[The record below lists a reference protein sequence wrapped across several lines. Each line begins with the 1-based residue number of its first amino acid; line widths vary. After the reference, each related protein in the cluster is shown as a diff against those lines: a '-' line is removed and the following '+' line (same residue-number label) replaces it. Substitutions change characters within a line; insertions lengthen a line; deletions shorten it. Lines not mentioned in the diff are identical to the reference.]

1 MRAYLDGATPLKP
14 FGYRCMGSMMTA
26 PQLPRFTARRMA
38 SIIGFAIAS
47 FIYIGGTNIGG
58 FGALG
63 AMASG
68 AAGTNEVTFSNP
80 ERTADMQVQPPQM
93 MIKFRDAIVDVGKMG
108 ISVKCNNEPVGIA
121 LPQLGTDSK
130 TVSFAVT
137 SILAAGECLINW
149 NLADGSQGSIPF
161 TSQIVS
167 ETTIPASDGA
177 TTDTA
182 VPAVI
187 GEVVVQSAGGGP
199 RVGGLLGLL
208 RIFEY
213 LLVAAIFGG
222 LLTVTLAWPEGI
234 DYGVCLR
241 FFRIT
246 WLLAVA
252 TMYLI
257 VAITAMRNSD
267 STFIGS
273 LNPFSW
279 FGALNDAAGLILLL
293 RFALVIGSF
302 WVTFQPARV
311 FEPATQV
318 PAITLITVMMATFG
332 LTRLGQ
338 HVPILTYIFGITH
351 ALAIG
356 MWLGGLLLLSR
367 TVLNAPGEADL
378 LNAVHG
384 FTRISV
390 TLIVVAIATG
400 VMQVYLLDSF
410 NIFSTGHGRLN
421 LLKLIVVSAIIWI
434 SLMFKNFTVKR
445 LSKES
450 ELTSKMAWRLRR
462 AVSTELLVGILVLG
476 LTSWMV
482 PMHPPQARASGAG
495 PTLPYAFRED
505 LKNDR
510 FHVII
515 SLTPSTTGVNAM
527 RIELL
532 EPSRINNFV
541 VKLIPSEI
549 GYAGIAINVPLKR
562 RGAAIVMGDGSF
574 TLPVAG
580 VWSIEI
586 SGATTTGELI
596 PLATTINITESAVAP
611 TTTLAPELA
620 PATTLAGG

>member
-1 MRAYLDGATPLKP
+1 
-14 FGYRCMGSMMTA
+14 MG
-26 PQLPRFTARRMA
+26 L
-38 SIIGFAIAS
+38 
-47 FIYIGGTNIGG
+47 
-58 FGALG
+58 
-63 AMASG
+63 
-68 AAGTNEVTFSNP
+68 
-80 ERTADMQVQPPQM
+80 
-93 MIKFRDAIVDVGKMG
+93 
-108 ISVKCNNEPVGIA
+108 SVVCNNGPVAIG
-121 LPQLGTDSK
+121 LPQLATDSK

-137 SILAAGECLINW
+137 SILVAGECLINW
-149 NLADGSQGSIPF
+149 NLADRSQGSIPF

-167 ETTIPASDGA
+167 ETTIPAVG
-177 TTDTA
+177 DTA
-182 VPAVI
+182 TETTLPAVI
-187 GEVVVQSAGGGP
+187 GEVVAQSAGGGP

-213 LLVAAIFGG
+213 LFVAAIFGG

-257 VAITAMRNSD
+257 VAITAMRSSD
-267 STFIGS
+267 HTFIGS

-279 FGALNDAAGLILLL
+279 FGALNDATGLILLL

-332 LTRLGQ
+332 LTRIGQ
-338 HVPILTYIFGITH
+338 HVALFTYIFGIAH
-351 ALAIG
+351 VLAIG

-378 LNAVHG
+378 LNAVRG

-390 TLIVVAIATG
+390 TLILVSIATG

-421 LLKLIVVSAIIWI
+421 LLKLIVVSGMVWI
-434 SLMFKNFTVKR
+434 SLMFKNFTITR

-495 PTLPYAFRED
+495 PTVPYAFRED

-510 FHVII
+510 FHVIV

-549 GYAGIAINVPLKR
+549 GYAGIAINIPLKR

-596 PLATTINITESAVAP
+596 PLATTITIAESAVAP
-611 TTTLAPELA
+611 TTTLPAEIAPV
-620 PATTLAGG
+620 TTLAGG

>member
-1 MRAYLDGATPLKP
+1 M
-14 FGYRCMGSMMTA
+14 S
-26 PQLPRFTARRMA
+26 
-38 SIIGFAIAS
+38 GFS
-47 FIYIGGTNIGG
+47 
-58 FGALG
+58 ALG
-63 AMASG
+63 ATASG
-68 AAGTNEVTFSNP
+68 VAGTNEITSSNP
-80 ERTADMQVQPPQM
+80 VRNQIVQVQPPQIQM
-93 MIKFRDAIVDVGKMG
+93 VFRDAITDLGKMG
-108 ISVKCNNEPVGIA
+108 LTVVCGSEPIGIG
-121 LPQLGTDSK
+121 LPQLGADSK

-137 SILAAGECLINW
+137 SAFTAGECLITW
-149 NLADGSQGSIPF
+149 KLADGSQGSIPF

-167 ETTIPASDGA
+167 ETTIPLTDG
-177 TTDTA
+177 TPTDTTL
-182 VPAVI
+182 PAVS

-246 WLLAVA
+246 WLLAVV
-252 TMYLI
+252 TTYLI

-267 STFIGS
+267 NTFVGS
-273 LNPFSW
+273 LNPFGW
-279 FGALNDAAGLILLL
+279 FGVLNDAAGLIMLL

-318 PAITLITVMMATFG
+318 PAITLITVLMATFAF
-332 LTRLGQ
+332 TRIGQ
-338 HVPILTYIFGITH
+338 NVAIFTYIFGIAH
-351 ALAIG
+351 VLAIG

-367 TVLNAPGEADL
+367 AVLNAPGEADL
-378 LNAVHG
+378 LNAVRG
-384 FTRISV
+384 FTRIS
-390 TLIVVAIATG
+390 TILILISIGTG

-410 NIFSTGHGRLN
+410 NIFTTGHGRLN
-421 LLKLIVVSAIIWI
+421 LLKLVVVAGMAWI
-434 SLMFKNFTVKR
+434 SLMFKNFTVTR

-482 PMHPPQARASGAG
+482 PMQPTQARASGAQ
-495 PTLPYAFRED
+495 PTVPYAFREE

-586 SGATTTGELI
+586 NGATTTGELI
-596 PLATTINITESAVAP
+596 PLATTINITESTVASTTTVAP
-611 TTTLAPELA
+611 DLAST
-620 PATTLAGG
+620 TTLAGG

>member
-1 MRAYLDGATPLKP
+1 
-14 FGYRCMGSMMTA
+14 
-26 PQLPRFTARRMA
+26 MA
-38 SIIGFAIAS
+38 SIIGFAIAA
-47 FIYIGGTNIGG
+47 FIYMSG
-58 FGALG
+58 FSALG
-63 AMASG
+63 ATASG
-68 AAGTNEVTFSNP
+68 VAGTNEITSSNP
-80 ERTADMQVQPPQM
+80 VRNQIVQVQPPQIQM
-93 MIKFRDAIVDVGKMG
+93 VFRDAITDLGKMG
-108 ISVKCNNEPVGIA
+108 LTVVCGSEPIGIG
-121 LPQLGTDSK
+121 LPQLGADSK

-137 SILAAGECLINW
+137 SAFTAGECLISW
-149 NLADGSQGSIPF
+149 KLADGSQGSIPF

-167 ETTIPASDGA
+167 ETTIPLTDG
-177 TTDTA
+177 TPTDTTL
-182 VPAVI
+182 PAVI

-246 WLLAVA
+246 WLLAVV
-252 TMYLI
+252 TTYLI

-267 STFIGS
+267 NTFVGS
-273 LNPFSW
+273 LNPFGW
-279 FGALNDAAGLILLL
+279 FGVLNDAAGLVLLL

-318 PAITLITVMMATFG
+318 PAITLITVLMATFAF
-332 LTRLGQ
+332 TRIGQ
-338 HVPILTYIFGITH
+338 NVAIFTYIFGIAH
-351 ALAIG
+351 VLAIG

-367 TVLNAPGEADL
+367 AVLNAPGEADL
-378 LNAVHG
+378 LNAVRG
-384 FTRISV
+384 FTRIS
-390 TLIVVAIATG
+390 TILILVSIGTG

-410 NIFSTGHGRLN
+410 NIFTTGHGRLN
-421 LLKLIVVSAIIWI
+421 LLKLVVVAGMAWI
-434 SLMFKNFTVKR
+434 SLMFKNFTVTR
-445 LSKES
+445 LSKET

-482 PMHPPQARASGAG
+482 PMQPTQARASGAQ
-495 PTLPYAFRED
+495 PTVPYAFREE

-510 FHVII
+510 FHVIV
-515 SLTPSTTGVNAM
+515 SLTPGTTGVNAM

-586 SGATTTGELI
+586 NGATTTGELI
-596 PLATTINITESAVAP
+596 PLATTINITESTVASTTTVAPDTAP
-611 TTTLAPELA
+611 TTTLA
-620 PATTLAGG
+620 GG

>member
-1 MRAYLDGATPLKP
+1 
-14 FGYRCMGSMMTA
+14 MTS
-26 PQLPRFTARRMA
+26 PQLPRFTAKRLA
-38 SIIGFAIAS
+38 SIVGLTIAS
-47 FIYIGGTNIGG
+47 FIYMSSFSG
-58 FGALG
+58 LG
-63 AMASG
+63 AMAIG
-68 AAGTNEVTFSNP
+68 TAGTNEVTSSNP
-80 ERTADMQVQPPQM
+80 MRNQIVQVQPPQM
-93 MIKFRDAIVDVGKMG
+93 QIVFRDAIVDIGKMG
-108 ISVKCNNEPVGIA
+108 LSVVCNNGPVAIG
-121 LPQLGTDSK
+121 LPQLATDNK

-137 SILAAGECLINW
+137 SILDAGECLINW
-149 NLADGSQGSIPF
+149 SLADGSQGTIPF
-161 TSQIVS
+161 SSQIVS
-167 ETTIPASDGA
+167 ETTIPAAVGT
-177 TTDTA
+177 TTDTTL
-182 VPAVI
+182 PAVI
-187 GEVVVQSAGGGP
+187 GEVVQQSVGGGP

-246 WLLAVA
+246 WLLASA

-279 FGALNDAAGLILLL
+279 FGALNDAPGLILLL

-338 HVPILTYIFGITH
+338 HVALLTYIFGIVH
-351 ALAIG
+351 ALAVG

-378 LNAVHG
+378 LNAVRG
-384 FTRISV
+384 FSRISA
-390 TLIVVAIATG
+390 TLILISITTG
-400 VMQVYLLDSF
+400 AMQVYLLDSS

-421 LLKLIVVSAIIWI
+421 LVKLIVVSAMIWI
-434 SLMFKNFTVKR
+434 SLMFKNFIDTR

-482 PMHPPQARASGAG
+482 PMHPPQARASNAG

-515 SLTPSTTGVNAM
+515 SLTPGTTGVNAM

-562 RGAAIVMGDGSF
+562 RGASIVMGDGSF

-580 VWSIEI
+580 IWSIEI

-596 PLATTINITESAVAP
+596 PLATTITIAESAVVP
-611 TTTLAPELA
+611 TTTLPAEIAPV
-620 PATTLAGG
+620 TTLAGG

>member
-14 FGYRCMGSMMTA
+14 FGYRCMGSMMTT

-187 GEVVVQSAGGGP
+187 GEVVAQSAGGGP

-390 TLIVVAIATG
+390 TLIVIAIVTG

>member
-1 MRAYLDGATPLKP
+1 
-14 FGYRCMGSMMTA
+14 
-26 PQLPRFTARRMA
+26 MA
-38 SIIGFAIAS
+38 SIIGFAVAA
-47 FIYIGGTNIGG
+47 FIYMSG
-58 FGALG
+58 FSALG
-63 AMASG
+63 AT
-68 AAGTNEVTFSNP
+68 AGGVARTNEITSSNP
-80 ERTADMQVQPPQM
+80 VRNQIVQVQPPQIQM
-93 MIKFRDAIVDVGKMG
+93 VFRDAITDLGKMG
-108 ISVKCNNEPVGIA
+108 LTVVCGSEPIGIG
-121 LPQLGTDSK
+121 LPQLGADSK

-137 SILAAGECLINW
+137 SAFTAGECLITW
-149 NLADGSQGSIPF
+149 KLADGSQGSIPF

-167 ETTIPASDGA
+167 ETTIPLTDG
-177 TTDTA
+177 TPTDTTL
-182 VPAVI
+182 PAVI

-246 WLLAVA
+246 WLLAVV
-252 TMYLI
+252 TTYLI

-267 STFIGS
+267 NTFVGS
-273 LNPFSW
+273 LNPFGW
-279 FGALNDAAGLILLL
+279 FGVLNDAAGLIMLL

-318 PAITLITVMMATFG
+318 PAITLITVLMATFAF
-332 LTRLGQ
+332 TRIGQ
-338 HVPILTYIFGITH
+338 NVAIFTYIFGIAH
-351 ALAIG
+351 VLAIG

-378 LNAVHG
+378 LNAVRG
-384 FTRISV
+384 FTRIS
-390 TLIVVAIATG
+390 TILILISIVTG

-421 LLKLIVVSAIIWI
+421 LLKLVVVAGMAWI
-434 SLMFKNFTVKR
+434 SLMFKNFTVTR

-482 PMHPPQARASGAG
+482 PMQPTQARASGAQ
-495 PTLPYAFRED
+495 PTVPYAFREE

-515 SLTPSTTGVNAM
+515 SLTPGTTGVNAM

-586 SGATTTGELI
+586 NGATTTGELI
-596 PLATTINITESAVAP
+596 PLATTINITESTVASTTTVAPDTAP
-611 TTTLAPELA
+611 TTTLA
-620 PATTLAGG
+620 GG

>member
-1 MRAYLDGATPLKP
+1 
-14 FGYRCMGSMMTA
+14 
-26 PQLPRFTARRMA
+26 MA
-38 SIIGFAIAS
+38 SIIGFAIAA
-47 FIYIGGTNIGG
+47 FIYMSG
-58 FGALG
+58 FSALG
-63 AMASG
+63 ATASG
-68 AAGTNEVTFSNP
+68 VAGTNEITSSNP
-80 ERTADMQVQPPQM
+80 VRNQIVQVQPPQIQM
-93 MIKFRDAIVDVGKMG
+93 VFRDAITDLGKMG
-108 ISVKCNNEPVGIA
+108 LTVVCGSEPIGIG
-121 LPQLGTDSK
+121 LPQLGADSK

-137 SILAAGECLINW
+137 SAFTAGECLITW
-149 NLADGSQGSIPF
+149 KLADGSQGSIPF

-167 ETTIPASDGA
+167 ETTIPLTDG
-177 TTDTA
+177 TPTDTTL
-182 VPAVI
+182 PAVI

-246 WLLAVA
+246 WLLAVV
-252 TMYLI
+252 TTYLI

-267 STFIGS
+267 NTFVGS
-273 LNPFSW
+273 LNPFGW
-279 FGALNDAAGLILLL
+279 FGVLNDAAGLIMLL

-318 PAITLITVMMATFG
+318 PAITLITVLMATFAF
-332 LTRLGQ
+332 TRIGQ
-338 HVPILTYIFGITH
+338 NVAIFTYIFGIAH
-351 ALAIG
+351 VLAIG

-367 TVLNAPGEADL
+367 AVLNAPGEADL
-378 LNAVHG
+378 LNAVRG
-384 FTRISV
+384 FTRIS
-390 TLIVVAIATG
+390 TILILVSIGTG

-421 LLKLIVVSAIIWI
+421 LLKLVVVAGMAWI
-434 SLMFKNFTVKR
+434 SLMFKNFTVTR

-482 PMHPPQARASGAG
+482 PMQPTQARASGAQ
-495 PTLPYAFRED
+495 PTVPYAFREE

-510 FHVII
+510 FHVIV
-515 SLTPSTTGVNAM
+515 SLTPGTTGVNAM

-586 SGATTTGELI
+586 NGATTTGELI
-596 PLATTINITESAVAP
+596 PLATTINITESTVASTTTVAP
-611 TTTLAPELA
+611 DLAST
-620 PATTLAGG
+620 TTLAGG

>member
-187 GEVVVQSAGGGP
+187 GEVVTQSAGGGP

-257 VAITAMRNSD
+257 VAITTMRNSD

-279 FGALNDAAGLILLL
+279 FGALNNAAGLILLL

-505 LKNDR
+505 LENDR
-510 FHVII
+510 FHVIV

>member
-1 MRAYLDGATPLKP
+1 
-14 FGYRCMGSMMTA
+14 MMTS
-26 PQLPRFTARRMA
+26 PQPPRFTARRLA
-38 SIIGFAIAS
+38 SIIGFAIAA
-47 FIYIGGTNIGG
+47 FIYLSG
-58 FGALG
+58 FGAVG

-68 AAGTNEVTFSNP
+68 VAGTNEITSSNP
-80 ERTADMQVQPPQM
+80 VRNQIVQVQPPQIQM
-93 MIKFRDAIVDVGKMG
+93 VFRDAITDLGNMG
-108 ISVKCNNEPVGIA
+108 LTVVCGSEPIGIG
-121 LPQLGTDSK
+121 LPQLGSDSK

-137 SILAAGECLINW
+137 SAFTAGECLISW
-149 NLADGSQGSIPF
+149 KLADGSQGSIPF

-167 ETTIPASDGA
+167 ETTVPLTDG
-177 TTDTA
+177 TPTDTTM
-182 VPAVI
+182 PAVI
-187 GEVVVQSAGGGP
+187 GEVVVESTGGGP

-246 WLLAVA
+246 WLLAVV

-267 STFIGS
+267 NTFVGS
-273 LNPFSW
+273 LNPFGW
-279 FGALNDAAGLILLL
+279 FGVLNDAAGLILLL
-293 RFALVIGSF
+293 RFALVVGSF

-318 PAITLITVMMATFG
+318 PAITLITVLMATFAF
-332 LTRLGQ
+332 TRIGQ
-338 HVPILTYIFGITH
+338 NVAIFTYIFGIAH
-351 ALAIG
+351 VLAIG

-367 TVLNAPGEADL
+367 AVLNAPGEADL
-378 LNAVHG
+378 LNAVRG
-384 FTRISV
+384 FTRIS
-390 TLIVVAIATG
+390 TILILVSIGTG

-421 LLKLIVVSAIIWI
+421 LLKLVVVAAMAWI
-434 SLMFKNFTVKR
+434 SLMFKNFTVTR

-482 PMHPPQARASGAG
+482 PMQPTQARASGAQ
-495 PTLPYAFRED
+495 PTVPYAFREE

-532 EPSRINNFV
+532 EPSRINNFI

-580 VWSIEI
+580 VWSIEV

-596 PLATTINITESAVAP
+596 PLATTINITESTVAS
-611 TTTLAPELA
+611 TTTLAPEIA

>member
-1 MRAYLDGATPLKP
+1 MTTQQPARFKGRRLAT
-14 FGYRCMGSMMTA
+14 
-26 PQLPRFTARRMA
+26 
-38 SIIGFAIAS
+38 IIGLAIGS
-47 FIYIGGTNIGG
+47 FMYLSG
-58 FGALG
+58 FSALG
-63 AMASG
+63 ALASG
-68 AAGTNEVTFSNP
+68 VAGTNEVTTSNP
-80 ERTADMQVQPPQM
+80 ARNQIVQVQPPQIQM
-93 MIKFRDAIVDVGKMG
+93 VFRDAIKDIGKMG
-108 ISVKCNNEPVGIA
+108 LTVVCNNESVGIA
-121 LPQLGTDSK
+121 LPQLGADSK
-130 TVSFAVT
+130 TVSVALTTAF
-137 SILAAGECLINW
+137 AAGECLIDW
-149 NLADGSQGSIPF
+149 KLADGSQGSIPF

-167 ETTIPASDGA
+167 ETTVVAPEVAA
-177 TTDTA
+177 TDTTL
-182 VPAVI
+182 PAVI
-187 GEVVVQSAGGGP
+187 GEVVQQSAGAGP

-208 RIFEY
+208 RILEY
-213 LLVAAIFGG
+213 LFIAAIFGG

-241 FFRIT
+241 FFRIA
-246 WLLAVA
+246 WLLAVS

-267 STFIGS
+267 QTFMGS

-293 RFALVIGSF
+293 RFALVAGSF

-332 LTRLGQ
+332 LTRIGQ
-338 HVPILTYIFGITH
+338 QVALLTYVFGVVH

-367 TVLNAPGEADL
+367 TVLNAPGDADL
-378 LNAVHG
+378 LNAVRG
-384 FTRISV
+384 FTRISF
-390 TLIVVAIATG
+390 TLIVTAVVTG
-400 VMQVYLLDSF
+400 LMQVYLLDSS
-410 NIFSTGHGRLN
+410 NIFSTGHGRLS
-421 LLKLIVVSAIIWI
+421 LLKVIVVAVMVWI
-434 SLMFKNFTVKR
+434 SLMLKNFTTSR
-445 LSKES
+445 LSKET

-482 PMHPPQARASGAG
+482 PMRPLQAKAPGAG
-495 PTLPYAFRED
+495 PTVPYAFRED
-505 LKNDR
+505 LENDR
-510 FHVII
+510 FHIII
-515 SLTPSTTGVNAM
+515 SLTPGTTGVNAM

-580 VWSIEI
+580 VWSIEV

-596 PLATTINITESAVAP
+596 PLATTITITESAVAP
-611 TTTLAPELA
+611 TTTLPVDIAPV
-620 PATTLAGG
+620 TTLAGG

>member
-1 MRAYLDGATPLKP
+1 
-14 FGYRCMGSMMTA
+14 MMTA

-68 AAGTNEVTFSNP
+68 VAGTNEVTFSNP

-187 GEVVVQSAGGGP
+187 GEVVAQSAGGGP

-390 TLIVVAIATG
+390 TLIVIAIVTG

-611 TTTLAPELA
+611 TTTLPAEIA

>member
-1 MRAYLDGATPLKP
+1 
-14 FGYRCMGSMMTA
+14 MTS
-26 PQLPRFTARRMA
+26 PQPPRFTAKRMA
-38 SIIGFAIAS
+38 SLIGFAVAS
-47 FIYIGGTNIGG
+47 FIYMSG
-58 FGALG
+58 FNVLG

-68 AAGTNEVTFSNP
+68 VAGTNEVISSNP
-80 ERTADMQVQPPQM
+80 MRNQIVQVQPPQM
-93 MIKFRDAIVDVGKMG
+93 QIVFRDAIADIANMG
-108 ISVKCNNEPVGIA
+108 LSVVCNNGPVAIGP
-121 LPQLGTDSK
+121 PQPATDNK

-137 SILAAGECLINW
+137 SILTAGECSINW
-149 NLADGSQGSIPF
+149 KLTDGSQGSIPF

-167 ETTIPASDGA
+167 ETTIPAVDGT
-177 TTDTA
+177 TTDSTL
-182 VPAVI
+182 PAVI
-187 GEVVVQSAGGGP
+187 GEVVMQSAGGGP

-213 LLVAAIFGG
+213 LLVAALFGG

-246 WLLAVA
+246 WLLAVV

-267 STFIGS
+267 STFVGA
-273 LNPFSW
+273 LNPFTW
-279 FGALNDAAGLILLL
+279 FGAMNDAAGLILLL
-293 RFALVIGSF
+293 RFALVAGSF
-302 WVTFQPARV
+302 WVAFQPARV

-338 HVPILTYIFGITH
+338 HVPLFTYIFGIAH

-367 TVLNAPGEADL
+367 TVLNAPGDADL
-378 LNAVHG
+378 LNAVRG

-390 TLIVVAIATG
+390 TLLVVSIVTG

-421 LLKLIVVSAIIWI
+421 LLKLIVVAAIVWI
-434 SLMFKNFTVKR
+434 SLMFKNFTVTR
-445 LSKES
+445 LSKET

-482 PMHPPQARASGAG
+482 PMHPPQARALSAG
-495 PTLPYAFRED
+495 PTVPYAFRED

-549 GYAGIAINVPLKR
+549 GYAGIAINMPLKR

-611 TTTLAPELA
+611 TTTLPAEIA

>member
-1 MRAYLDGATPLKP
+1 
-14 FGYRCMGSMMTA
+14 MTA
-26 PQLPRFTARRMA
+26 PQLPRFTAKRMA

-47 FIYIGGTNIGG
+47 FIYMSG
-58 FGALG
+58 FSALG

-80 ERTADMQVQPPQM
+80 HRDQPMQVQPPQM
-93 MIKFRDAIVDVGKMG
+93 QIVFRDAIVDIGKMG
-108 ISVKCNNEPVGIA
+108 LSVKCNNGLVAIG
-121 LPQLGTDSK
+121 LPQLGADSK

-177 TTDTA
+177 TTDTT

-338 HVPILTYIFGITH
+338 HVPLFTYIFGITH

-505 LKNDR
+505 LENDR

-596 PLATTINITESAVAP
+596 PLATTISITDSAVAP

>member
-1 MRAYLDGATPLKP
+1 
-14 FGYRCMGSMMTA
+14 
-26 PQLPRFTARRMA
+26 MA
-38 SIIGFAIAS
+38 SIIGFAVAA
-47 FIYIGGTNIGG
+47 FIYMSG
-58 FGALG
+58 FSALG
-63 AMASG
+63 ATAG
-68 AAGTNEVTFSNP
+68 GVAGTNEITSSNP
-80 ERTADMQVQPPQM
+80 VRNQIVQVQPPQIQM
-93 MIKFRDAIVDVGKMG
+93 VFRDAITDLGKMG
-108 ISVKCNNEPVGIA
+108 LTVVCGSEPIGIG
-121 LPQLGTDSK
+121 LPQLGADSK

-137 SILAAGECLINW
+137 SAFTAGECLITW
-149 NLADGSQGSIPF
+149 KLADGSQGSIPF

-167 ETTIPASDGA
+167 ETTIPLTDG
-177 TTDTA
+177 TPTDTTL
-182 VPAVI
+182 PAVI

-246 WLLAVA
+246 WLLAVV
-252 TMYLI
+252 TTYLI

-267 STFIGS
+267 NTFVGS
-273 LNPFSW
+273 LNPFGW
-279 FGALNDAAGLILLL
+279 FGVLNDAAGLVLLL

-318 PAITLITVMMATFG
+318 PAITLITVLMATFAF
-332 LTRLGQ
+332 TRIGQ
-338 HVPILTYIFGITH
+338 NVAIFTYIFGIAH
-351 ALAIG
+351 VLAIG

-378 LNAVHG
+378 LNAVRG
-384 FTRISV
+384 FTRIS
-390 TLIVVAIATG
+390 TILILISIGTG

-421 LLKLIVVSAIIWI
+421 LLKLVVVAGMAWI
-434 SLMFKNFTVKR
+434 SLMFKNFTVTR

-482 PMHPPQARASGAG
+482 PMQPTQARASGAQ
-495 PTLPYAFRED
+495 PTVPYAFREE

-515 SLTPSTTGVNAM
+515 SLTPGTTGVNAM

-586 SGATTTGELI
+586 NGATTTGELI
-596 PLATTINITESAVAP
+596 PLATTINITESTVASTTTVAP
-611 TTTLAPELA
+611 DLAST
-620 PATTLAGG
+620 TTLAGG

>member
-1 MRAYLDGATPLKP
+1 
-14 FGYRCMGSMMTA
+14 
-26 PQLPRFTARRMA
+26 MA
-38 SIIGFAIAS
+38 SIIGFAIAA
-47 FIYIGGTNIGG
+47 FIYMSG
-58 FGALG
+58 FSALG
-63 AMASG
+63 ATASG
-68 AAGTNEVTFSNP
+68 VAGTNEITSSNP
-80 ERTADMQVQPPQM
+80 DRNQIVQVQPPQIQM
-93 MIKFRDAIVDVGKMG
+93 VFRDAITDLGKMG
-108 ISVKCNNEPVGIA
+108 LTVVCGSEPIGIG
-121 LPQLGTDSK
+121 LPQLGADSK

-137 SILAAGECLINW
+137 SAFTAGECLITW
-149 NLADGSQGSIPF
+149 KLADGSQGSIPF

-167 ETTIPASDGA
+167 ETTIPLTDG
-177 TTDTA
+177 TPTDTTL
-182 VPAVI
+182 PAVI

-246 WLLAVA
+246 WLLAVV
-252 TMYLI
+252 TTYLI

-267 STFIGS
+267 NTFVGS
-273 LNPFSW
+273 LNPFGW
-279 FGALNDAAGLILLL
+279 FGVLNDAAGLVLLL
-293 RFALVIGSF
+293 RFALVVGSF

-318 PAITLITVMMATFG
+318 PAITLITVLMATFAF
-332 LTRLGQ
+332 TRIGQ
-338 HVPILTYIFGITH
+338 NVAIFTYIFGIAH
-351 ALAIG
+351 VLAIG

-378 LNAVHG
+378 LNAVRG
-384 FTRISV
+384 FTRIS
-390 TLIVVAIATG
+390 TILILVSIGTG

-410 NIFSTGHGRLN
+410 NIFTTGHGRLN
-421 LLKLIVVSAIIWI
+421 LLKLVVVAGMAWI
-434 SLMFKNFTVKR
+434 SLMFKNFTVTR

-482 PMHPPQARASGAG
+482 PMQPTQARASGAQ
-495 PTLPYAFRED
+495 PTVPYAFREE

-515 SLTPSTTGVNAM
+515 SLTPGTTGVNAM

-586 SGATTTGELI
+586 NGATTTGELI
-596 PLATTINITESAVAP
+596 PLATTINITEATVASTTTVAPDTAP
-611 TTTLAPELA
+611 TTTLA
-620 PATTLAGG
+620 GG

>member
-1 MRAYLDGATPLKP
+1 
-14 FGYRCMGSMMTA
+14 MTA

-279 FGALNDAAGLILLL
+279 FGALNNAAGLILLL

-338 HVPILTYIFGITH
+338 HVPLFTYIFGITH

-390 TLIVVAIATG
+390 TLIVVAIVTG

-596 PLATTINITESAVAP
+596 PLATTINIAESAVAP

>member
-1 MRAYLDGATPLKP
+1 
-14 FGYRCMGSMMTA
+14 MMTS
-26 PQLPRFTARRMA
+26 PQPPRFAARRLA
-38 SIIGFAIAS
+38 SIIGFAIAA
-47 FIYIGGTNIGG
+47 FIYMGGTNIGG
-58 FGALG
+58 FGTVG

-68 AAGTNEVTFSNP
+68 VAGTNEITSSNP
-80 ERTADMQVQPPQM
+80 VRNQIVQVQPPQIQM
-93 MIKFRDAIVDVGKMG
+93 VFRDAITDLGNMG
-108 ISVKCNNEPVGIA
+108 LTVVCGSEPIGIG
-121 LPQLGTDSK
+121 LPQLGADSK
-130 TVSFAVT
+130 TVSVAVT
-137 SILAAGECLINW
+137 SAFTAGECLISW
-149 NLADGSQGSIPF
+149 KLADGSQGSIPF

-167 ETTIPASDGA
+167 ETTIPATDSVS
-177 TTDTA
+177 TDTT

-187 GEVVVQSAGGGP
+187 GEVVTQSAGGGP

-338 HVPILTYIFGITH
+338 HVPLFTYIFGITH

-505 LKNDR
+505 LENDR

-611 TTTLAPELA
+611 TTTLPAEIA

>member
-1 MRAYLDGATPLKP
+1 
-14 FGYRCMGSMMTA
+14 
-26 PQLPRFTARRMA
+26 MA
-38 SIIGFAIAS
+38 SIIGFAIAA
-47 FIYIGGTNIGG
+47 FIYMSG
-58 FGALG
+58 FSALG
-63 AMASG
+63 ATASG
-68 AAGTNEVTFSNP
+68 VAGTNEITSSNP
-80 ERTADMQVQPPQM
+80 VRNQIVQVQPPQIQM
-93 MIKFRDAIVDVGKMG
+93 VFRDAITDLGKMG
-108 ISVKCNNEPVGIA
+108 LTVVCGSEPIGIG
-121 LPQLGTDSK
+121 LPQLGADSK

-137 SILAAGECLINW
+137 SAFTAGECLITW
-149 NLADGSQGSIPF
+149 KLADGSQGSIPF

-167 ETTIPASDGA
+167 ETTIPLTDG
-177 TTDTA
+177 TPTDTTL
-182 VPAVI
+182 PAVI

-246 WLLAVA
+246 WLLAVV
-252 TMYLI
+252 TTYLI

-267 STFIGS
+267 NTFVGS
-273 LNPFSW
+273 LNPFGW
-279 FGALNDAAGLILLL
+279 FGVLNDAAGLIMLL
-293 RFALVIGSF
+293 RFALIVGSF

-318 PAITLITVMMATFG
+318 PAITLITVLMATFAF
-332 LTRLGQ
+332 TRIGQ
-338 HVPILTYIFGITH
+338 NVAIFTYIFGIAH
-351 ALAIG
+351 VLAIG

-367 TVLNAPGEADL
+367 AVLNAPGEADL
-378 LNAVHG
+378 LNAVRG
-384 FTRISV
+384 FTRIS
-390 TLIVVAIATG
+390 TILILVSIGTG

-421 LLKLIVVSAIIWI
+421 LLKLVVVAGMAWI
-434 SLMFKNFTVKR
+434 SLMFKNFTVTR
-445 LSKES
+445 LSKEA

-482 PMHPPQARASGAG
+482 PMQPTQARASGAQ
-495 PTLPYAFRED
+495 PTVPYAFREE

-515 SLTPSTTGVNAM
+515 SLTPGTTGVNAM

-586 SGATTTGELI
+586 NGATTTGELI
-596 PLATTINITESAVAP
+596 PLATTINITESTVASTTTVAPDTAP
-611 TTTLAPELA
+611 TTTLA
-620 PATTLAGG
+620 GG

>member
-1 MRAYLDGATPLKP
+1 
-14 FGYRCMGSMMTA
+14 MTA

-338 HVPILTYIFGITH
+338 HVPLFTYIFGITH

-390 TLIVVAIATG
+390 TLIVVAIVTG

-505 LKNDR
+505 LENDR
-510 FHVII
+510 FHVIV

-596 PLATTINITESAVAP
+596 PLATTISITESAVAP

>member
-1 MRAYLDGATPLKP
+1 
-14 FGYRCMGSMMTA
+14 
-26 PQLPRFTARRMA
+26 MA
-38 SIIGFAIAS
+38 SIIGFAIAA
-47 FIYIGGTNIGG
+47 FIYMSG
-58 FGALG
+58 FSALG
-63 AMASG
+63 ATASG
-68 AAGTNEVTFSNP
+68 VAGTNEITSSNP
-80 ERTADMQVQPPQM
+80 VRNQIVQVQPPQIQM
-93 MIKFRDAIVDVGKMG
+93 VFRDPITDLGKMG
-108 ISVKCNNEPVGIA
+108 LTVVCGSEPIGIG
-121 LPQLGTDSK
+121 LPQLGADSK

-137 SILAAGECLINW
+137 SAFTAGECLITW
-149 NLADGSQGSIPF
+149 KLADGSQGSIPF

-167 ETTIPASDGA
+167 ETTIPLTDG
-177 TTDTA
+177 TPTDTTL
-182 VPAVI
+182 PAVI

-246 WLLAVA
+246 WLLAVV
-252 TMYLI
+252 TTYLI

-267 STFIGS
+267 NTFVGS
-273 LNPFSW
+273 LNPFGW
-279 FGALNDAAGLILLL
+279 FGVLNDAAGLIMLL

-318 PAITLITVMMATFG
+318 PAITLITVLMATFAF
-332 LTRLGQ
+332 TRIGQ
-338 HVPILTYIFGITH
+338 NVAIFTYIFGIAH
-351 ALAIG
+351 VLAIG

-367 TVLNAPGEADL
+367 AVLNAPGEADL
-378 LNAVHG
+378 LNAVRG
-384 FTRISV
+384 FTRIS
-390 TLIVVAIATG
+390 TILILVSIGTG

-421 LLKLIVVSAIIWI
+421 LLKLVVVAGMAWI
-434 SLMFKNFTVKR
+434 SLMFKNFTVTR

-462 AVSTELLVGILVLG
+462 AVSTDLLVGILVLG

-482 PMHPPQARASGAG
+482 PMQPTQARASGAQ
-495 PTLPYAFRED
+495 PTVPYAFREE

-510 FHVII
+510 FHVIV
-515 SLTPSTTGVNAM
+515 SLTPGTTGVNAM

-586 SGATTTGELI
+586 NGATTTGELI
-596 PLATTINITESAVAP
+596 PLATTINITESTVASTTTVAP
-611 TTTLAPELA
+611 DLAST
-620 PATTLAGG
+620 TTLAGG

>member
-1 MRAYLDGATPLKP
+1 
-14 FGYRCMGSMMTA
+14 MGTMMTT
-26 PQLPRFTARRMA
+26 PQLPRFTARRTA
-38 SIIGFAIAS
+38 SVIGFAIAS
-47 FIYIGGTNIGG
+47 FIYMTG

-63 AMASG
+63 ATASG
-68 AAGTNEVTFSNP
+68 VAGTNEVTTSNP
-80 ERTADMQVQPPQM
+80 ARSQIVQVQPPQIQM
-93 MIKFRDAIVDVGKMG
+93 VFRDAITDIGKMG
-108 ISVKCNNEPVGIA
+108 LTVVCNNESVGIA
-121 LPQLGTDSK
+121 LPQLGADSK
-130 TVSFAVT
+130 TVSVALTTAF
-137 SILAAGECLINW
+137 AAGECLIDW
-149 NLADGSQGSIPF
+149 KLADGSQGSIPF

-167 ETTIPASDGA
+167 ETTIPAADGA
-177 TTDTA
+177 STDTT
-182 VPAVI
+182 V
-187 GEVVVQSAGGGP
+187 
-199 RVGGLLGLL
+199 L

-246 WLLAVA
+246 WLLAVV

-257 VAITAMRNSD
+257 VAISAMRNSD
-267 STFIGS
+267 NTFISS

-279 FGALNDAAGLILLL
+279 FSALNDAAGLVLLL
-293 RFALVIGSF
+293 RFALVAGSF

-332 LTRLGQ
+332 LTRIGQ
-338 HVPILTYIFGITH
+338 NVALLTYVFGVAH

-378 LNAVHG
+378 LNAVRG

-390 TLIVVAIATG
+390 TLIVVAAVTG
-400 VMQVYLLDSF
+400 LMQVYLLDSF
-410 NIFSTGHGRLN
+410 NIFSTGHGRLS
-421 LLKLIVVSAIIWI
+421 LLKVIVVAVMVWI
-434 SLMFKNFTVKR
+434 SLMFKNFTASR

-450 ELTSKMAWRLRR
+450 ELSSKMAWRLRR

-482 PMHPPQARASGAG
+482 PMHPPQAKASGAG
-495 PTLPYAFRED
+495 PTVPYAFRED
-505 LKNDR
+505 LENDR

-515 SLTPSTTGVNAM
+515 SLTPGTTGVNAM

-596 PLATTINITESAVAP
+596 PLATTISIAESAVVP
-611 TTTLAPELA
+611 TTTLPAEIAPV
-620 PATTLAGG
+620 TTLAGG

>member
-1 MRAYLDGATPLKP
+1 
-14 FGYRCMGSMMTA
+14 MTA

-68 AAGTNEVTFSNP
+68 VAGTNEVTFSNP

-187 GEVVVQSAGGGP
+187 GEVVAQSAGGGP

-390 TLIVVAIATG
+390 TLIVIAIVTG

-596 PLATTINITESAVAP
+596 PLATTINITESAVVP
-611 TTTLAPELA
+611 TTTLPAEMA
-620 PATTLAGG
+620 PATTLAVG

>member
-1 MRAYLDGATPLKP
+1 
-14 FGYRCMGSMMTA
+14 
-26 PQLPRFTARRMA
+26 MA
-38 SIIGFAIAS
+38 SIIGFAIAA
-47 FIYIGGTNIGG
+47 FIYMSG
-58 FGALG
+58 FSALG
-63 AMASG
+63 ATASG
-68 AAGTNEVTFSNP
+68 VAGTNEITSSNP
-80 ERTADMQVQPPQM
+80 VRNQIVQVQPPQIQM
-93 MIKFRDAIVDVGKMG
+93 VFRDAITDLGKMG
-108 ISVKCNNEPVGIA
+108 LTVVCGSEPIGIG
-121 LPQLGTDSK
+121 LPQLGADSK

-137 SILAAGECLINW
+137 SAFTAGECLITW
-149 NLADGSQGSIPF
+149 KLADGSQGSIPF

-167 ETTIPASDGA
+167 ETTIPLTDG
-177 TTDTA
+177 TPTDTTL
-182 VPAVI
+182 PAVI

-246 WLLAVA
+246 WLLAVV
-252 TMYLI
+252 TTYLI

-267 STFIGS
+267 NTFVGS
-273 LNPFSW
+273 LNPFGW
-279 FGALNDAAGLILLL
+279 FGVLNDAAGLIMLL

-318 PAITLITVMMATFG
+318 PAITLITVLMATFAF
-332 LTRLGQ
+332 TRIGQ
-338 HVPILTYIFGITH
+338 NVAIFTYIFGIAH
-351 ALAIG
+351 VLAIG

-367 TVLNAPGEADL
+367 AVLNAPGEADL
-378 LNAVHG
+378 LNAVRG
-384 FTRISV
+384 FTRIS
-390 TLIVVAIATG
+390 TILILVSIGTG

-421 LLKLIVVSAIIWI
+421 LLKLVVVAAMAWI
-434 SLMFKNFTVKR
+434 SLMFKNFTVTR
-445 LSKES
+445 LSKET

-482 PMHPPQARASGAG
+482 PMQPTQARASGAQ
-495 PTLPYAFRED
+495 PTVPYAFREE

-515 SLTPSTTGVNAM
+515 SLTPGTTGVNAM

-586 SGATTTGELI
+586 NGATTTGELI
-596 PLATTINITESAVAP
+596 PLATTINITESTVASTTTVAPDTAP
-611 TTTLAPELA
+611 TTTLA
-620 PATTLAGG
+620 GG

>member
-1 MRAYLDGATPLKP
+1 
-14 FGYRCMGSMMTA
+14 MTS
-26 PQLPRFTARRMA
+26 PQSPRFTARRMA
-38 SIIGFAIAS
+38 SIIGFAIAA
-47 FIYIGGTNIGG
+47 FIYMSG
-58 FGALG
+58 FSALG
-63 AMASG
+63 ATASG
-68 AAGTNEVTFSNP
+68 VAGTNEITSSNP
-80 ERTADMQVQPPQM
+80 VRNQIVQVQPPQIQM
-93 MIKFRDAIVDVGKMG
+93 VFRDAITDLGKMG
-108 ISVKCNNEPVGIA
+108 LTVVCGSEPIGIG
-121 LPQLGTDSK
+121 LPQLGADSK

-137 SILAAGECLINW
+137 SAFTAGECLITW
-149 NLADGSQGSIPF
+149 KLADGSQGSIPF

-167 ETTIPASDGA
+167 ETTIPLTDG
-177 TTDTA
+177 TPTDTTL
-182 VPAVI
+182 PAVI

-246 WLLAVA
+246 WLLAVV
-252 TMYLI
+252 TTYLI

-267 STFIGS
+267 NTFVGS
-273 LNPFSW
+273 LNPFGW
-279 FGALNDAAGLILLL
+279 FGVLNDAAGLIMLL

-318 PAITLITVMMATFG
+318 PAITLITVLMATFAF
-332 LTRLGQ
+332 TRIGQ
-338 HVPILTYIFGITH
+338 NVAIFTYIFGIAH
-351 ALAIG
+351 VLAIG

-367 TVLNAPGEADL
+367 AVLNAPGEADL
-378 LNAVHG
+378 LNAVRG
-384 FTRISV
+384 FTRIS
-390 TLIVVAIATG
+390 TILILVSIGTG

-421 LLKLIVVSAIIWI
+421 LLKLVVVAGMAWI
-434 SLMFKNFTVKR
+434 SLMFKNFTVTR
-445 LSKES
+445 LSKET

-482 PMHPPQARASGAG
+482 PMQPTQARASGAQ
-495 PTLPYAFRED
+495 PTVPYAFREE

-510 FHVII
+510 FHVIV
-515 SLTPSTTGVNAM
+515 SLTPGTTGVNAM

-586 SGATTTGELI
+586 NGATTTGELI
-596 PLATTINITESAVAP
+596 PLATTINITESTVASTTTVAP
-611 TTTLAPELA
+611 DTAST
-620 PATTLAGG
+620 TTLAGG

>member
-1 MRAYLDGATPLKP
+1 
-14 FGYRCMGSMMTA
+14 MGSMMTS
-26 PQLPRFTARRMA
+26 PQLPRFTAKRLA
-38 SIIGFAIAS
+38 SIVGLTIAS
-47 FIYIGGTNIGG
+47 FIYMSSFSG
-58 FGALG
+58 LG
-63 AMASG
+63 AMAIG
-68 AAGTNEVTFSNP
+68 TAGTNEVTSSNP
-80 ERTADMQVQPPQM
+80 MRNQIVQVQPPQM
-93 MIKFRDAIVDVGKMG
+93 QIVFRDAIVDIGKMG
-108 ISVKCNNEPVGIA
+108 LSVVCNNGPVAIG
-121 LPQLGTDSK
+121 LPQLATDNK

-137 SILAAGECLINW
+137 SILDAGECLINW
-149 NLADGSQGSIPF
+149 SLADGSQGTIPF
-161 TSQIVS
+161 SSQIVS
-167 ETTIPASDGA
+167 ETTIPAAVGT
-177 TTDTA
+177 TTDTTL
-182 VPAVI
+182 PAVI
-187 GEVVVQSAGGGP
+187 GEVVQQSVGGGP

-246 WLLAVA
+246 WLLASA

-279 FGALNDAAGLILLL
+279 FGALNDAPGLILLL

-338 HVPILTYIFGITH
+338 HVALLTYIFGIVH
-351 ALAIG
+351 ALAVG

-378 LNAVHG
+378 LNAVRG
-384 FTRISV
+384 FSRISA
-390 TLIVVAIATG
+390 TLILISITTG
-400 VMQVYLLDSF
+400 AMQVYLLDSS

-421 LLKLIVVSAIIWI
+421 LVKLIVVSAMIWI
-434 SLMFKNFTVKR
+434 SLMFKNFIDTR

-482 PMHPPQARASGAG
+482 PMHPPQARASNAG

-515 SLTPSTTGVNAM
+515 SLTPGTTGVNAM

-562 RGAAIVMGDGSF
+562 RGASIVMGDGSF

-580 VWSIEI
+580 IWSIEI

-596 PLATTINITESAVAP
+596 PLATTITIAESAVVP
-611 TTTLAPELA
+611 TTTLPAEIAPV
-620 PATTLAGG
+620 TTLAGG

>member
-1 MRAYLDGATPLKP
+1 
-14 FGYRCMGSMMTA
+14 
-26 PQLPRFTARRMA
+26 MA
-38 SIIGFAIAS
+38 SIIGFAIAA
-47 FIYIGGTNIGG
+47 FIYMSGLS
-58 FGALG
+58 ALG
-63 AMASG
+63 ATASG
-68 AAGTNEVTFSNP
+68 VAGTNEITSSNP
-80 ERTADMQVQPPQM
+80 VRNQIVQVQPPQIQM
-93 MIKFRDAIVDVGKMG
+93 VFRDAITDLGKMG
-108 ISVKCNNEPVGIA
+108 LTVVCGSEPIGIG
-121 LPQLGTDSK
+121 LPQLGADSK

-137 SILAAGECLINW
+137 SAFTAGECLITW
-149 NLADGSQGSIPF
+149 KLADGSQGSIPF

-167 ETTIPASDGA
+167 ETTIPLTDG
-177 TTDTA
+177 TPTDTTL
-182 VPAVI
+182 PAVI

-246 WLLAVA
+246 WLLAVV
-252 TMYLI
+252 TTYLI

-267 STFIGS
+267 NTFVGS
-273 LNPFSW
+273 LNPFGW
-279 FGALNDAAGLILLL
+279 FGVLNDAAGLIMLL

-318 PAITLITVMMATFG
+318 PAITLITVLMATFAF
-332 LTRLGQ
+332 TRIGQ
-338 HVPILTYIFGITH
+338 NVAIFTYIFGIAH
-351 ALAIG
+351 VLAIG

-367 TVLNAPGEADL
+367 AVLNAPGEADL
-378 LNAVHG
+378 LNAVRG
-384 FTRISV
+384 FTRIS
-390 TLIVVAIATG
+390 TILILVSIGTG

-421 LLKLIVVSAIIWI
+421 LLKLVVVAGMAWI
-434 SLMFKNFTVKR
+434 SLMFKNFTVTR
-445 LSKES
+445 LSKET

-482 PMHPPQARASGAG
+482 PMQPTQARASGAQ
-495 PTLPYAFRED
+495 PTVPYAFREE

-510 FHVII
+510 FHVIV
-515 SLTPSTTGVNAM
+515 SLTPGTTGVNAM

-586 SGATTTGELI
+586 NGATTTGELI
-596 PLATTINITESAVAP
+596 PLATTINITESTVASTTTVAPDTAP
-611 TTTLAPELA
+611 TTTLA
-620 PATTLAGG
+620 GG

>member
-1 MRAYLDGATPLKP
+1 
-14 FGYRCMGSMMTA
+14 
-26 PQLPRFTARRMA
+26 MA
-38 SIIGFAIAS
+38 SIIGFAIAA
-47 FIYIGGTNIGG
+47 FIYMSG
-58 FGALG
+58 FSALG
-63 AMASG
+63 ATASG
-68 AAGTNEVTFSNP
+68 VAGTNEITSSNP
-80 ERTADMQVQPPQM
+80 VRNQIVQVQPPQIQM
-93 MIKFRDAIVDVGKMG
+93 VFRDAITDLGKMG
-108 ISVKCNNEPVGIA
+108 LTVVCGSEPIGIG
-121 LPQLGTDSK
+121 LPQLGADSK

-137 SILAAGECLINW
+137 SAFTAGECLITW
-149 NLADGSQGSIPF
+149 KLADGSQGSIPF

-167 ETTIPASDGA
+167 ETTIPLTDG
-177 TTDTA
+177 TPTDTTL
-182 VPAVI
+182 PAVI

-246 WLLAVA
+246 WLLAVV
-252 TMYLI
+252 TTYLI

-267 STFIGS
+267 NTFVGS
-273 LNPFSW
+273 LNPFGW
-279 FGALNDAAGLILLL
+279 FGVLNDAAGLIMLL

-318 PAITLITVMMATFG
+318 PAITLITVLMATFAF
-332 LTRLGQ
+332 TRIGQ
-338 HVPILTYIFGITH
+338 NVAIFTYIFGIAH
-351 ALAIG
+351 VLAIG

-367 TVLNAPGEADL
+367 AVLNAPGEADL
-378 LNAVHG
+378 LNAVRG
-384 FTRISV
+384 FTRIS
-390 TLIVVAIATG
+390 TILILVSIGTG

-421 LLKLIVVSAIIWI
+421 LLKLVVVAGMAWI
-434 SLMFKNFTVKR
+434 SLMFKNFTVTR
-445 LSKES
+445 LSKEA

-482 PMHPPQARASGAG
+482 PMQPTQARASGAQ
-495 PTLPYAFRED
+495 PTVPYAFREE

-515 SLTPSTTGVNAM
+515 SLTPGTTGVNAM

-586 SGATTTGELI
+586 NGATTTGELI
-596 PLATTINITESAVAP
+596 PLATTINITESTVASTTTVAPDTAP
-611 TTTLAPELA
+611 TTTLA
-620 PATTLAGG
+620 GG

>member
-1 MRAYLDGATPLKP
+1 
-14 FGYRCMGSMMTA
+14 MTA

-68 AAGTNEVTFSNP
+68 VAGTNEVTFSNP

-187 GEVVVQSAGGGP
+187 GEVVAQSAGGGP

-390 TLIVVAIATG
+390 TLIVIAIVTG

-611 TTTLAPELA
+611 TTTLPAEIA

>member
-1 MRAYLDGATPLKP
+1 
-14 FGYRCMGSMMTA
+14 MTA

-167 ETTIPASDGA
+167 ETTIPAADGA
-177 TTDTA
+177 TTDTT

-338 HVPILTYIFGITH
+338 HVPLFTYIFGITH

-505 LKNDR
+505 LENDR

-596 PLATTINITESAVAP
+596 PLATTITITESAVAP

>member
-1 MRAYLDGATPLKP
+1 
-14 FGYRCMGSMMTA
+14 
-26 PQLPRFTARRMA
+26 MA
-38 SIIGFAIAS
+38 SIIGFAIAA
-47 FIYIGGTNIGG
+47 FIYMSG
-58 FGALG
+58 FSALG
-63 AMASG
+63 ATASG
-68 AAGTNEVTFSNP
+68 VAGTNEITSSNP
-80 ERTADMQVQPPQM
+80 VRNQIVQVQPPQIQM
-93 MIKFRDAIVDVGKMG
+93 VFRDAITDLGKMG
-108 ISVKCNNEPVGIA
+108 LTVVCGSEPIGIG
-121 LPQLGTDSK
+121 LPQLGADSK

-137 SILAAGECLINW
+137 SAFTAGECLITW
-149 NLADGSQGSIPF
+149 KLADGSQGSIPF

-167 ETTIPASDGA
+167 ETTIPLTDG
-177 TTDTA
+177 TPTDTTL
-182 VPAVI
+182 PAVI

-246 WLLAVA
+246 WLLAVV
-252 TMYLI
+252 TTYLI

-267 STFIGS
+267 NTFVGS
-273 LNPFSW
+273 LNPFGW
-279 FGALNDAAGLILLL
+279 FGVLNDAAGLVLLL

-318 PAITLITVMMATFG
+318 PAITLITVLMATFAF
-332 LTRLGQ
+332 TRIGQ
-338 HVPILTYIFGITH
+338 NVAIFTYIFGIAH
-351 ALAIG
+351 VLAIG

-367 TVLNAPGEADL
+367 AVLNAPGEADL
-378 LNAVHG
+378 LNAVRG
-384 FTRISV
+384 FTRIS
-390 TLIVVAIATG
+390 TILILVSIGTG

-421 LLKLIVVSAIIWI
+421 LLKLVVVAGMAWI
-434 SLMFKNFTVKR
+434 SLMFKNFTVTR

-482 PMHPPQARASGAG
+482 PMQPTQARASGAE
-495 PTLPYAFRED
+495 PTVPYAFREE

-515 SLTPSTTGVNAM
+515 SLTPGTTGVNAM

-586 SGATTTGELI
+586 NGATTTGELI
-596 PLATTINITESAVAP
+596 PLATTINITESTVASTTTVAP
-611 TTTLAPELA
+611 DLAST
-620 PATTLAGG
+620 TTLAGG

>member
-1 MRAYLDGATPLKP
+1 
-14 FGYRCMGSMMTA
+14 MTA

-338 HVPILTYIFGITH
+338 HVPLFTYIFGITH

-390 TLIVVAIATG
+390 TLIVVAIVTG

-505 LKNDR
+505 LENDR

-611 TTTLAPELA
+611 TTTLPAEIA

>member
-1 MRAYLDGATPLKP
+1 
-14 FGYRCMGSMMTA
+14 MTS
-26 PQLPRFTARRMA
+26 PQLQRFTAKRMA
-38 SIIGFAIAS
+38 SIVGFAIAS
-47 FIYIGGTNIGG
+47 FLYIGGTNIGG

-68 AAGTNEVTFSNP
+68 AAGTNEVTSSNP
-80 ERTADMQVQPPQM
+80 VRNQIVQVQPPQIQM
-93 MIKFRDAIVDVGKMG
+93 VFRDAITDIGKMG
-108 ISVKCNNEPVGIA
+108 LTVVCNSESVGIA
-121 LPQLGTDSK
+121 LPQLGADSK

-137 SILAAGECLINW
+137 SAFTAGECLISW
-149 NLADGSQGSIPF
+149 KLADGSQGSIPF

-167 ETTIPASDGA
+167 ETTIPLTDG
-177 TTDTA
+177 TPTDTTL
-182 VPAVI
+182 PAVI

-246 WLLAVA
+246 WLLAVV

-267 STFIGS
+267 NTFVSS
-273 LNPFSW
+273 LNPFGW
-279 FGALNDAAGLILLL
+279 FGALNDAAGLVLLL
-293 RFALVIGSF
+293 RFALVVGSF

-318 PAITLITVMMATFG
+318 PAITLITVLMATFG
-332 LTRLGQ
+332 LTRIGQ
-338 HVPILTYIFGITH
+338 QVAIFTYIFGIAH
-351 ALAIG
+351 VLAIG

-378 LNAVHG
+378 LNAVRG
-384 FTRISV
+384 FTRIS
-390 TLIVVAIATG
+390 TILILVSIGTG

-410 NIFSTGHGRLN
+410 NIFTTGHGRLN
-421 LLKLIVVSAIIWI
+421 LLKLVVVAGMAWI
-434 SLMFKNFTVKR
+434 SLMFKNFTVTR

-482 PMHPPQARASGAG
+482 PMQPTQARASGAQ
-495 PTLPYAFRED
+495 PTVPYAFREE

-515 SLTPSTTGVNAM
+515 SLTPGTTGVNAM

-586 SGATTTGELI
+586 NGATTTGELI

-611 TTTLAPELA
+611 TTTLPAEIAPV
-620 PATTLAGG
+620 TTLAGG

>member
-1 MRAYLDGATPLKP
+1 
-14 FGYRCMGSMMTA
+14 
-26 PQLPRFTARRMA
+26 MA
-38 SIIGFAIAS
+38 SIIGFAIAA
-47 FIYIGGTNIGG
+47 FIYMSG
-58 FGALG
+58 FSALG
-63 AMASG
+63 ATASG
-68 AAGTNEVTFSNP
+68 VAGTNEITSSNP
-80 ERTADMQVQPPQM
+80 VRNQIVQVQPPQIQM
-93 MIKFRDAIVDVGKMG
+93 VFRDAITDLGKMG
-108 ISVKCNNEPVGIA
+108 LTVVCGSEPIGIG
-121 LPQLGTDSK
+121 LPQLGADSK

-137 SILAAGECLINW
+137 SAFTAGECLITW
-149 NLADGSQGSIPF
+149 KLADGSQGSIPF

-167 ETTIPASDGA
+167 ETTIPLTDG
-177 TTDTA
+177 TPTDTTL
-182 VPAVI
+182 PAVI

-246 WLLAVA
+246 WLLAVV
-252 TMYLI
+252 TTYLI

-267 STFIGS
+267 NTFVGS
-273 LNPFSW
+273 LNPFGW
-279 FGALNDAAGLILLL
+279 FGVLNDAAGLIMLL

-318 PAITLITVMMATFG
+318 PAITLITVLMATFAF
-332 LTRLGQ
+332 TRIGQ
-338 HVPILTYIFGITH
+338 NVAIFTYIFGIAH
-351 ALAIG
+351 VLAIG

-367 TVLNAPGEADL
+367 AVLNAPGEADL
-378 LNAVHG
+378 LNAVRG
-384 FTRISV
+384 FTRIS
-390 TLIVVAIATG
+390 TILILVSIGTG

-421 LLKLIVVSAIIWI
+421 LLKLVVVAGMAWI
-434 SLMFKNFTVKR
+434 SLMFKNFTVTR
-445 LSKES
+445 LSKET

-482 PMHPPQARASGAG
+482 PMQPTQARASGAQ
-495 PTLPYAFRED
+495 PTVPYAFREE

-586 SGATTTGELI
+586 NGATTTGELI
-596 PLATTINITESAVAP
+596 PLATTINITESTVASTTTVAPDTAP
-611 TTTLAPELA
+611 TTTLA
-620 PATTLAGG
+620 GG

>member
-1 MRAYLDGATPLKP
+1 
-14 FGYRCMGSMMTA
+14 MTA

-167 ETTIPASDGA
+167 ETTIPAADGA
-177 TTDTA
+177 TTDTT

-338 HVPILTYIFGITH
+338 HVPLFTYIFGITH

-390 TLIVVAIATG
+390 TLIVVAIVTG

-596 PLATTINITESAVAP
+596 PLATTISITESAVAP

>member
-1 MRAYLDGATPLKP
+1 
-14 FGYRCMGSMMTA
+14 
-26 PQLPRFTARRMA
+26 MA
-38 SIIGFAIAS
+38 SIIGFAIAA
-47 FIYIGGTNIGG
+47 FIYMSG
-58 FGALG
+58 FSALG
-63 AMASG
+63 ATASG
-68 AAGTNEVTFSNP
+68 VAGTNEITSSNP
-80 ERTADMQVQPPQM
+80 VRNQIVQVQPPQIQM
-93 MIKFRDAIVDVGKMG
+93 VFRDAITDLGKMG
-108 ISVKCNNEPVGIA
+108 LTVVCGSEPIGIG
-121 LPQLGTDSK
+121 LPQLGADSK

-137 SILAAGECLINW
+137 SAFTAGECLISW
-149 NLADGSQGSIPF
+149 KLADGSQGSIPF

-167 ETTIPASDGA
+167 ETTIPLTDG
-177 TTDTA
+177 TPTDTTL
-182 VPAVI
+182 PAVI

-246 WLLAVA
+246 WLLAVV
-252 TMYLI
+252 TTYLI

-267 STFIGS
+267 NTFVGS
-273 LNPFSW
+273 LNPFGW
-279 FGALNDAAGLILLL
+279 FGVLNDAAGLVLLL

-318 PAITLITVMMATFG
+318 PAITLITVLMATFAF
-332 LTRLGQ
+332 TRIGQ
-338 HVPILTYIFGITH
+338 NVAIFTYIFGIAH
-351 ALAIG
+351 VLAIG

-378 LNAVHG
+378 LNAVRG
-384 FTRISV
+384 FTRIS
-390 TLIVVAIATG
+390 TILILVSIGTG

-421 LLKLIVVSAIIWI
+421 LLKLVVVAGMAWI
-434 SLMFKNFTVKR
+434 SLMFKNFTVTR

-482 PMHPPQARASGAG
+482 PMQPTQARASGAQ
-495 PTLPYAFRED
+495 PTVPYAFREE

-515 SLTPSTTGVNAM
+515 SLTPGTTGVNAM

-586 SGATTTGELI
+586 NGATTTGELI
-596 PLATTINITESAVAP
+596 PLATTINITESTVASTTTVAPDTAP
-611 TTTLAPELA
+611 TTTLA
-620 PATTLAGG
+620 GG

>member
-1 MRAYLDGATPLKP
+1 
-14 FGYRCMGSMMTA
+14 
-26 PQLPRFTARRMA
+26 MA
-38 SIIGFAIAS
+38 SIIGFAIAA
-47 FIYIGGTNIGG
+47 FIYMSG
-58 FGALG
+58 FSALG
-63 AMASG
+63 ATASG
-68 AAGTNEVTFSNP
+68 VAGTNEITSSNP
-80 ERTADMQVQPPQM
+80 VRNQIVQVQPPQIQM
-93 MIKFRDAIVDVGKMG
+93 VFRDAITDLGKMG
-108 ISVKCNNEPVGIA
+108 LTVVCGSEPIGIG
-121 LPQLGTDSK
+121 LPQLGADSK

-137 SILAAGECLINW
+137 SAFTAGECLITW
-149 NLADGSQGSIPF
+149 KLADGSQGSIPF

-167 ETTIPASDGA
+167 ETTIPLTDG
-177 TTDTA
+177 TPTDTTL
-182 VPAVI
+182 PAVI

-246 WLLAVA
+246 WLLAVV
-252 TMYLI
+252 TTYLI

-267 STFIGS
+267 NTFVGS
-273 LNPFSW
+273 LNPFGW
-279 FGALNDAAGLILLL
+279 FGVLNDAAGLIMLL

-318 PAITLITVMMATFG
+318 PAITLITVLMATFAF
-332 LTRLGQ
+332 TRIGQ
-338 HVPILTYIFGITH
+338 NVAIFTYIFGIAH
-351 ALAIG
+351 VLAIG

-378 LNAVHG
+378 LNAVRG
-384 FTRISV
+384 FTRIS
-390 TLIVVAIATG
+390 TILILVSIGTG

-421 LLKLIVVSAIIWI
+421 LLKLVVVAGMAWI
-434 SLMFKNFTVKR
+434 SLMFKNFTVTR
-445 LSKES
+445 LSKET

-482 PMHPPQARASGAG
+482 PMQPTQARASGAQ
-495 PTLPYAFRED
+495 PTVPYAFREE

-510 FHVII
+510 FHVIV
-515 SLTPSTTGVNAM
+515 SLTPGTTGVNAM

-586 SGATTTGELI
+586 NGATTTGELI
-596 PLATTINITESAVAP
+596 PLATTINITESTVASTTTVAPDTAP
-611 TTTLAPELA
+611 TTTLA
-620 PATTLAGG
+620 GG

>member
-1 MRAYLDGATPLKP
+1 
-14 FGYRCMGSMMTA
+14 
-26 PQLPRFTARRMA
+26 MA
-38 SIIGFAIAS
+38 SIIGFAIAA
-47 FIYIGGTNIGG
+47 FIYMSG
-58 FGALG
+58 FSALG
-63 AMASG
+63 ATASG
-68 AAGTNEVTFSNP
+68 VAGTNEITSSNP
-80 ERTADMQVQPPQM
+80 VRNQIVQVQPPQIQM
-93 MIKFRDAIVDVGKMG
+93 VFRDAITDLGKMG
-108 ISVKCNNEPVGIA
+108 LTVVCGSEPIGIG
-121 LPQLGTDSK
+121 LPQLGADSK

-137 SILAAGECLINW
+137 SAFTAGECLITW
-149 NLADGSQGSIPF
+149 KLADGSQGSIPF

-167 ETTIPASDGA
+167 ETTIPLTDG
-177 TTDTA
+177 TPTDTTL
-182 VPAVI
+182 PAVI

-246 WLLAVA
+246 WLLAVV

-267 STFIGS
+267 NTFVGS
-273 LNPFSW
+273 LNPFGW
-279 FGALNDAAGLILLL
+279 FGVLNDAAGLIMLL

-318 PAITLITVMMATFG
+318 PAITLITVLMATFAF
-332 LTRLGQ
+332 TRIGQ
-338 HVPILTYIFGITH
+338 NVAIFTYIFGIAH
-351 ALAIG
+351 VLAIG

-367 TVLNAPGEADL
+367 AVLNAPGEADL
-378 LNAVHG
+378 LNAVRG
-384 FTRISV
+384 FTRIS
-390 TLIVVAIATG
+390 TILILVSIGTG

-421 LLKLIVVSAIIWI
+421 LLKLVVVAAMAWI
-434 SLMFKNFTVKR
+434 SLMFKNFTVTR
-445 LSKES
+445 LSKET

-482 PMHPPQARASGAG
+482 PMQPTQARASGAQ
-495 PTLPYAFRED
+495 PTVPYAFREE

-515 SLTPSTTGVNAM
+515 SLTPGTTGVNAM

-586 SGATTTGELI
+586 NGATTTGELI
-596 PLATTINITESAVAP
+596 PLATTINITESTVASTTTVAPDTAP
-611 TTTLAPELA
+611 TTTLA
-620 PATTLAGG
+620 GG

>member
-1 MRAYLDGATPLKP
+1 
-14 FGYRCMGSMMTA
+14 MMTA

-80 ERTADMQVQPPQM
+80 ERTADIQVQPPQM

-167 ETTIPASDGA
+167 ETTIPAADGA
-177 TTDTA
+177 TTDST

-505 LKNDR
+505 LENDR
-510 FHVII
+510 FHVIV

>member
-1 MRAYLDGATPLKP
+1 
-14 FGYRCMGSMMTA
+14 MMTA

-68 AAGTNEVTFSNP
+68 VAGTNEVTFSNP

-187 GEVVVQSAGGGP
+187 GEVVAQSAGGGP

-390 TLIVVAIATG
+390 TLIVIAIVTG

-596 PLATTINITESAVAP
+596 PLATTINITESAVVP
-611 TTTLAPELA
+611 TTTLPAEMA
-620 PATTLAGG
+620 PATTLAVG

>member
-1 MRAYLDGATPLKP
+1 
-14 FGYRCMGSMMTA
+14 
-26 PQLPRFTARRMA
+26 MA
-38 SIIGFAIAS
+38 SIIGFAIAA
-47 FIYIGGTNIGG
+47 FIYMSG
-58 FGALG
+58 FSALG
-63 AMASG
+63 ATASG
-68 AAGTNEVTFSNP
+68 VAGTNEITSSNP
-80 ERTADMQVQPPQM
+80 VRNQIVQVQPPQIQM
-93 MIKFRDAIVDVGKMG
+93 VFRDAITDLGKMG
-108 ISVKCNNEPVGIA
+108 LTVVCGSEPIGIG
-121 LPQLGTDSK
+121 LPQLGADSK

-137 SILAAGECLINW
+137 SAFTAGECLITW
-149 NLADGSQGSIPF
+149 KLADGSQGSIPF

-167 ETTIPASDGA
+167 ETTIPLTDG
-177 TTDTA
+177 TPTDTTL
-182 VPAVI
+182 PAVI

-246 WLLAVA
+246 WLLAVV
-252 TMYLI
+252 TTYLI

-267 STFIGS
+267 NTFVGS
-273 LNPFSW
+273 LNPFGW
-279 FGALNDAAGLILLL
+279 FGVLNDAAGLVLLL

-318 PAITLITVMMATFG
+318 PAITLITVLMATFAF
-332 LTRLGQ
+332 TRIGQ
-338 HVPILTYIFGITH
+338 NVAIFTYIFGIAH
-351 ALAIG
+351 VLAIG

-367 TVLNAPGEADL
+367 AVLNAPGEADL
-378 LNAVHG
+378 LNAVRG
-384 FTRISV
+384 FTRIS
-390 TLIVVAIATG
+390 TILILVSIGTG

-421 LLKLIVVSAIIWI
+421 LLKLVVVAGMAWI
-434 SLMFKNFTVKR
+434 SLMFKNFTVTR
-445 LSKES
+445 LSKET

-482 PMHPPQARASGAG
+482 PMQPTQARASGAQ
-495 PTLPYAFRED
+495 PTVPYAFREE

-510 FHVII
+510 FHVIV
-515 SLTPSTTGVNAM
+515 SLTPGTTGVNAM

-586 SGATTTGELI
+586 NGATTTGELI
-596 PLATTINITESAVAP
+596 PLATTINITESTVASTTTVAPDTAP
-611 TTTLAPELA
+611 TTTLA
-620 PATTLAGG
+620 GG